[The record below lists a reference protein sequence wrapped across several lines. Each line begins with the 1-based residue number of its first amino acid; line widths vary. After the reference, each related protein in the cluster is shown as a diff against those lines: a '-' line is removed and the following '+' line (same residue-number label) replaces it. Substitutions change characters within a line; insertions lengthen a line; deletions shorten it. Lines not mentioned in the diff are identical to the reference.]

1 MRLFSRDRFDRS
13 KLWPLSVAACAWL
26 TQCGADFPEPR
37 TTSHANGDYVEV
49 PYLPPAALVEVGYVS
64 NPEQEQQLTSA
75 DYQAR
80 IAEAL
85 LDAIVKFRAQLER
98 TAQ

>member
-1 MRLFSRDRFDRS
+1 
-13 KLWPLSVAACAWL
+13 
-26 TQCGADFPEPR
+26 
-37 TTSHANGDYVEV
+37 
-49 PYLPPAALVEVGYVS
+49 VS

-75 DYQAR
+75 DYQTR